1 MNGPRRRTVRS
12 VVRLGPGLRQLGLP
26 GRGPSLV
33 GSAERQDEDV
43 DRAGAQIEDQ
53 DRLVLLLVEPVCEG
67 RGGRPV
73 DAEKFSP
80 A

>member
-1 MNGPRRRTVRS
+1 MAPDGAQVRS
-12 VVRLGPGLRQLGLP
+12 VVRFRPGLHQLGLP
-26 GRGPSLV
+26 VRGPSLV
-33 GSAERQDEDV
+33 GSAERQDENV

-53 DRLVLLLVEPVCEG
+53 DLLVLLLVEPICEG